1 MFVIAEGTDPTPAP
15 KSSSTPQG
23 TSVWLTAEPTP
34 TETPTPTPTPAP
46 EVPQVKPV
54 EQKPAAQTGASP
66 APFMGV
72 IAGLG
77 AAAVLFGLRMRR

>member
-1 MFVIAEGTDPTPAP
+1 MEKETETNGTPAP
-15 KSSSTPQG
+15 T
-23 TSVWLTAEPTP
+23 
-34 TETPTPTPTPAP
+34 P

-66 APFMGV
+66 APVMGV

-77 AAAVLFGLRMRR
+77 AGAVVFGLRRK